1 MLTSIL
7 RREYSSSSPYIRD
20 YVYAKRKEDS
30 IERRKVADLG
40 RKRMRQVLASSKVEL
55 GEYVEKYGKYYM
67 TRWKELGNRPA
78 LQFYNE
84 AITTAPESEAARI
97 AEKKVAQL
105 RGNEN

>member
-1 MLTSIL
+1 MPLDDASPLYRSVAECPQNGRGYWVNTSDNL
-7 RREYSSSSPYIRD
+7 RIRLAHWA
-20 YVYAKRKEDS
+20 AKDPRGT
-30 IERRKVADLG
+30 VFLFPG
-40 RKRMRQVLASSKVEL
+40 RT
-55 GEYVEKYGKYYM
+55 EYVEKYGKYYM